1 MILKTGRTKHEM
13 ADQYRR
19 FKQEYRRLYK
29 QLKPKNASLMQ
40 AMAEYLSESDLKEE
54 ERMEIQCKLAKKLY
68 EAQAKGQTAEQA
80 LGRDFQGVC
89 DMYIQLGRKKSTA
102 EKRWE
107 KIQGCLIGLMALV
120 VLELFFT
127 GTWRGLLD
135 FSVKTPITQG
145 FVLSTI
151 LILGFAWGLMKILN
165 KKTTG
170 FSGKK
175 QAWRNVGMVAGCTV
189 LWALIVLVKWLL
201 KQRVLCWV
209 NAWIPIAAVVVLWG
223 IAAVVKRIS

>member
-1 MILKTGRTKHEM
+1 M
-13 ADQYRR
+13 
-19 FKQEYRRLYK
+19 
-29 QLKPKNASLMQ
+29 
-40 AMAEYLSESDLKEE
+40 
-54 ERMEIQCKLAKKLY
+54 
-68 EAQAKGQTAEQA
+68 
-80 LGRDFQGVC
+80 
-89 DMYIQLGRKKSTA
+89 
-102 EKRWE
+102 
-107 KIQGCLIGLMALV
+107 IGLMALV
-120 VLELFFT
+120 MLELFFT

-151 LILGFAWGLMKILN
+151 LIMGFAWGLMKILN